1 MPRWRALPEELDPQ
15 VREFAEQLRRL
26 VERSGLSIAAV
37 ADRTGYSKT
46 SWERYLNGRL
56 LPPRGAAEALAEA
69 TGADPGHLGT
79 MWELAERSWSR
90 SELRHDVTME
100 AIKVAEARAALGAFG
115 PPPSAEGRGRKG
127 GGKWIR
133 SALRSEGA
141 PPAATVDPPVGMDE
155 PAGVARPMEP
165 AGAAR
170 PDGPVRPEKHGGS
183 GKAGRARRP
192 GRSGGAGGPQ
202 APVGRGPMLSR
213 PADSADVRAKAIP
226 VDRSGKRSGG
236 RPSRRTAV
244 LFALG
249 AVGTALV
256 IVSAVLLLGPDDDG
270 GKKSEGPLTSPS
282 VSSSP
287 APAPAGVRCTGA
299 ECTGKDPETMGC
311 GGQHAA
317 TAGSTTVGT
326 SYVEVRYSKVCGAAW
341 ARLTQA
347 VPGDSL
353 RISSDGAA
361 PVRTERGRVDRGTD
375 AHTNMVPVEGP
386 GRATAC
392 VTLMSGRKGCTVP
405 QAGSAP

>member
-115 PPPSAEGRGRKG
+115 PPPEEAGRGRRSG
-127 GGKWIR
+127 GGRRIR

-141 PPAATVDPPVGMDE
+141 LRTAGAATAAATADPPVG
-155 PAGVARPMEP
+155 A
-165 AGAAR
+165 
-170 PDGPVRPEKHGGS
+170 DGPEESPQPQ
-183 GKAGRARRP
+183 ADA
-192 GRSGGAGGPQ
+192 GRSGRR
-202 APVGRGPMLSR
+202 GRLLSR
-213 PADSADVRAKAIP
+213 PGGSPDVRARAIP
-226 VDRSGKRSGG
+226 VGKGG
-236 RPSRRTAV
+236 RNGGRSPRRTAV

-249 AVGTALV
+249 GVGTALV
-256 IVSAVLLLGPDDDG
+256 IVSAVLLLGSGDDG
-270 GKKSEGPLTSPS
+270 GKKAEGPLTSPS

-287 APAPAGVRCTGA
+287 APAPAGVKCTGA
-299 ECTGKDPETMGC
+299 ECAGKDPETMGC
-311 GGQHAA
+311 GGRHAT

-326 SYVEVRYSKVCGAAW
+326 SYVEVRYSKVCSAAW

-353 RISSDGAA
+353 RISNDAA
-361 PVRTERGRVDRGTD
+361 TPARTERGRVDRGTD
-375 AHTNMVPVEGP
+375 AHTNMVPADGP
-386 GRATAC
+386 RQATAC
-392 VTLMSGRKGCTVP
+392 VTLVSGRKGCTVP
-405 QAGSAP
+405 SAP

>member
-115 PPPSAEGRGRKG
+115 PPPEEAGRGKRSG
-127 GGKWIR
+127 GGRRIR

-141 PPAATVDPPVGMDE
+141 AATAAPPESTEQAPE
-155 PAGVARPMEP
+155 PQ
-165 AGAAR
+165 
-170 PDGPVRPEKHGGS
+170 GGS
-183 GKAGRARRP
+183 AKRGRL
-192 GRSGGAGGPQ
+192 
-202 APVGRGPMLSR
+202 LSR
-213 PADSADVRAKAIP
+213 PGGSPDVRAQAIP
-226 VDRSGKRSGG
+226 VDEEAREGEGGGADKSGKRNG
-236 RPSRRTAV
+236 RRTAV

-256 IVSAVLLLGPDDDG
+256 IVSAVLLLGSGDDG
-270 GKKSEGPLTSPS
+270 GKKATGPLTSPS
-282 VSSSP
+282 VSTGP
-287 APAPAGVRCTGA
+287 APAPAGVKCTGA

-311 GGQHAA
+311 GGRHAT

-326 SYVEVRYSKVCGAAW
+326 SYVEVRYSKACGAAW

-347 VPGDSL
+347 APGDSL
-353 RISSDGAA
+353 RISSDGA
-361 PVRTERGRVDRGTD
+361 TENGHVDRGAD
-375 AHTNMVPVEGP
+375 AHTNMVPVNSP
-386 GRATAC
+386 GQATAC
-392 VTLMSGRKGCTVP
+392 VTLLSGRKGCTVP
-405 QAGSAP
+405 SAP